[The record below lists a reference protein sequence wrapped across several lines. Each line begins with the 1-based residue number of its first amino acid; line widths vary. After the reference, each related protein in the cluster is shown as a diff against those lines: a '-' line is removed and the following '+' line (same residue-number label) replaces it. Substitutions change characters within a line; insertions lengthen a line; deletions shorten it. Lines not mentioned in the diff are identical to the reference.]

1 METSTSYLKA
11 EGDLRLPETFDKEI
25 KKGKERM
32 KILEK
37 LGKEKKRRKNSGWWK
52 KITKRKK

>member
-1 METSTSYLKA
+1 MV
-11 EGDLRLPETFDKEI
+11 ETFDKEI

-37 LGKEKKRRKNSGWWK
+37 LGKEKKRWKNLGWWK
-52 KITKRKK
+52 KKTKRKR